1 MKGNITS
8 RPKSPQVDMTPMVDM
23 AFLLVT
29 FFLLATTFKV
39 AEPAAVQIP
48 RSVAGLNLPMTELL
62 TILVDEEGKVFLSM
76 SGQQERS
83 EWLQKYAAHY
93 QLDFTEEEY
102 KAFALSSGFGVP
114 ASELKALLA
123 LPPEER
129 HKMKQSG
136 IPINKDRNELAEW
149 VIMARVVSP
158 RLRVA
163 VKADRDTPYKLVND
177 VINTLTG
184 INVLRF
190 NLITQ
195 SKKKDE

>member
-1 MKGNITS
+1 
-8 RPKSPQVDMTPMVDM
+8 MTPMVDM

-39 AEPAAVQIP
+39 SEPAMVQIP

-62 TILVDEEGKVFLSM
+62 TILVDDEGKVFLSM
-76 SGQQERS
+76 SGQQERR
-83 EWLQKYAAHY
+83 EWLQKYAAHH
-93 QLDFTEEEY
+93 QLDFTEEEC

-123 LPPEER
+123 TPAEARRKFRQNGVPV
-129 HKMKQSG
+129 SG
-136 IPINKDRNELAEW
+136 ERNELAEW

-163 VKADRDTPYKLVND
+163 VKADRDTPYRLVED
-177 VINTLTG
+177 VINTLTS